1 MAETN
6 DGKLQNDA
14 DRVPDKCVA
23 KSSPGAS
30 AKVTAVSQGVPLKMF
45 RKRCIFVAALHLVQ
59 TQPKAKPGH
68 LPEEPYFG
76 RQYLQPCP
84 FILCSKLM
92 TEHDVDEVD

>member
-6 DGKLQNDA
+6 DGKLQSDA
-14 DRVPDKCVA
+14 DRVPDK
-23 KSSPGAS
+23 KWSLDAS
-30 AKVTAVSQGVPLKMF
+30 ATVTAVLQAVPLKMF
-45 RKRCIFVAALHLVQ
+45 RKRCIFVAVLHLVQ

-76 RQYLQPCP
+76 CLYPQPCP
-84 FILCSKLM
+84 FILYSKLM